1 MKENKKIFQKGC
13 HPRVFLSGI
22 SLIGYTKKRKAG
34 DSRLRLSGMTSSFGF
49 TLIELLVV
57 VLIIGILS
65 AIALPQYTKAVQR
78 ARLSEVNGVF
88 SSAKQAI
95 DAYLLENG
103 FPAETTRFT
112 GTDATGGLAIDLP
125 GTPCS
130 NTLNCLPKAGAWDVG
145 CTNRHCGITLSTTY
159 NADGTTGN
167 NWLGGARIG
176 VSKTS
181 THDWALT
188 NVDTTDDSIKKL
200 ICLWWQGNI
209 VDSPTVGTNHTA
221 RTVCTSVGVL

>member
-1 MKENKKIFQKGC
+1 MK
-13 HPRVFLSGI
+13 R
-22 SLIGYTKKRKAG
+22 A
-34 DSRLRLSGMTSSFGF
+34 F

-65 AIALPQYTKAVQR
+65 AIALPQYTKTVQR

-103 FPAETTRFT
+103 FPAETTHFT

-125 GTPCS
+125 GTPCTS
-130 NTLNCLPKAGAWDVG
+130 SRNCLSKLGAWDVG
-145 CTNRHCGITLSTTY
+145 CTNKHCGITLNTTY

-167 NWLGGARIG
+167 NWLGGASIG
-176 VSKTS
+176 ISKLS
-181 THDWALT
+181 DQDWALT
-188 NVDTTDDSIKKL
+188 SVRATDESIEKL

-209 VDSPTVGTNHTA
+209 VDAPAISNYHYA
-221 RTVCTSVGVL
+221 RTVCTSIGVL